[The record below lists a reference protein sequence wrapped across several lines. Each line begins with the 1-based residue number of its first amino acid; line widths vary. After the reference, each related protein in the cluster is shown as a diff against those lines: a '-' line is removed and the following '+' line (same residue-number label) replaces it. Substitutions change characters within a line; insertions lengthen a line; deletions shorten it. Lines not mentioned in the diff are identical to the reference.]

1 MTTDLLATLLS
12 RIAKLEGR
20 VKDLQAEV
28 AELRRHVAPGAPVDH
43 YAERSHDMNDAYL
56 RYLGSQGA

>member
-12 RIAKLEGR
+12 RIAELEGR
-20 VKDLQAEV
+20 VKDLETEV
-28 AELRRHVAPGAPVDH
+28 AELRRHVAPVAPVDH
-43 YAERSHDMNDAYL
+43 HAEHSHDMTDAYL